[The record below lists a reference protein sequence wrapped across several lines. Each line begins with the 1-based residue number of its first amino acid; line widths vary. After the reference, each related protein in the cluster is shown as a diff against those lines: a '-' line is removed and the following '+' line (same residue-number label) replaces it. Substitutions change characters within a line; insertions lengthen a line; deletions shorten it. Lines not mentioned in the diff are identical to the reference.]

1 MATATRSFIVF
12 KDEPEAAPTPAVE
25 KKENQTGP
33 SATYVIAPPPGPL
46 LVYAPDKENIDPLT
60 GTRSSMDQASGKK
73 RKTALTVKAQ
83 PTSPTKRLKPLA
95 EKTAKKP
102 TSKSRGSDK
111 KVKRTVSKRV
121 ASTRVHREPS
131 LPRVT
136 EENEVANQA
145 VIDSKCKDLTVL
157 PLADISEAHDVSV
170 TKEDSG
176 ARGEPTAV
184 KDTHGE
190 VCALPTAISHCIYL
204 AMHRLRRLFQRS
216 RRSIQRFPRQR
227 NAHPRSKSLP
237 PVFSPRP
244 SASASIR
251 RSHSRRPLPQANA
264 TQRLA
269 VPV

>member
-12 KDEPEAAPTPAVE
+12 KDEPEAAPTPVVE

-60 GTRSSMDQASGKK
+60 GTRSSADQTSGKK
-73 RKTALTVKAQ
+73 RKTALAVKAQ

-102 TSKSRGSDK
+102 TSKSRGADK
-111 KVKRTVSKRV
+111 KVKRTASKRA

-136 EENEVANQA
+136 EESEVANQA

-170 TKEDSG
+170 TKENPVTH
-176 ARGEPTAV
+176 GEPTAE
-184 KDTHGE
+184 KDTRGQTPVTVSE
-190 VCALPTAISHCIYL
+190 AETD
-204 AMHRLRRLFQRS
+204 RS
-216 RRSIQRFPRQR
+216 AVPETEETTSVERVS
-227 NAHPRSKSLP
+227 ATS
-237 PVFSPRP
+237 VFSTPERKRIYSAFTFTSP
-244 SASASIR
+244 SPASKR
-251 RSHSRRPLPQANA
+251 YA
-264 TQRLA
+264 TTRGSSVDRFSDA
-269 VPV
+269 AF

>member
-12 KDEPEAAPTPAVE
+12 KDEPEAAPSPAAE

-102 TSKSRGSDK
+102 TSKSRGPDK
-111 KVKRTVSKRV
+111 KVKRTVSKRA

-190 VCALPTAISHCIYL
+190 PPSTISEVETEHSAIPEAEECTSTVEVS
-204 AMHRLRRLFQRS
+204 AAS
-216 RRSIQRFPRQR
+216 
-227 NAHPRSKSLP
+227 
-237 PVFSPRP
+237 VFSTPERKRIYSAFTFTSP
-244 SASASIR
+244 SPASKR
-251 RSHSRRPLPQANA
+251 YA
-264 TQRLA
+264 TTRGSSVDRFSDA
-269 VPV
+269 AF